1 MDLDANVREECA
13 RWLEMELW
21 PLARG
26 AARILSGT
34 PAQVLESLRARDDVR
49 ALEAAHDRADKVDAE
64 RFCDEL
70 EVVTTAVM
78 IAHWAGDGPG
88 REVGEAIQLLSLID
102 AYEYAQAAALVADLP
117 EGVEDGAAV
126 ARYTAAYDIYDGWK
140 ALSVPVRHALF
151 ELLDGLGAELRQQ
164 RRGE

>member
-1 MDLDANVREECA
+1 MDLDGNVREECA

-34 PAQVLESLRARDDVR
+34 PAQVLDSLRSREDVR
-49 ALEAAHDRADKVDAE
+49 ALEAARDRAGKADAE

-70 EVVTTAVM
+70 EVVTASVM
-78 IAHWAGDGPG
+78 ISHWAGDAPG
-88 REVGEAIQLLSLID
+88 REVGEAIQLLALVD
-102 AYEYAQAAALVADLP
+102 AYEYAQAAALVSDLP
-117 EGVEDGAAV
+117 EGVEDAALL
-126 ARYTAAYDIYDGWK
+126 ARYQSAYDIYDGWK
-140 ALSVPVRHALF
+140 ALGVPVRHAVF
-151 ELLDGLGAELRQQ
+151 ELLNGLGAELRQQ

>member
-21 PLARG
+21 PMARG

-34 PAQVLESLRARDDVR
+34 PAQVMDALRSRPDVQ
-49 ALEAAHDRADKVDAE
+49 ALERAPQRADKDDAE

-70 EVVTTAVM
+70 EVVTAAVM

-88 REVGEAIQLLSLID
+88 REVGEAIQLLALAD
-102 AYEYAQAAALVADLP
+102 AFEYAQAAALISDLP
-117 EGVEDGAAV
+117 EGAEDAGLL
-126 ARYTAAYDIYDGWK
+126 ARYQAAYDVYDGWR
-140 ALSVPVRHALF
+140 ALSVGVRHAVF
-151 ELLDGLGAELRQQ
+151 ELLDGLGAELRQH
-164 RRGE
+164 RRG

>member
-1 MDLDANVREECA
+1 MNLDANVREECA

-34 PAQVLESLRARDDVR
+34 PAQVLVSLRARDDVR
-49 ALEAAHDRADKVDAE
+49 ALEAARDHADRGAAE

-78 IAHWAGDGPG
+78 IAHWAGDAPG
-88 REVGEAIQLLSLID
+88 REVGEAIQLLALID
-102 AYEYAQAAALVADLP
+102 AFEYAQAATLVSDLP
-117 EGVEDGAAV
+117 EGADDTATV

-140 ALSVPVRHALF
+140 GLSVPVRHALF

-164 RRGE
+164 RRNA

>member
-1 MDLDANVREECA
+1 MDLDGNVREECA

-34 PAQVLESLRARDDVR
+34 PAQVLEQLRARDDVK
-49 ALEAAHDRADKVDAE
+49 ALESPAAGAGKADAE

-78 IAHWAGDGPG
+78 IAHWAGDAG
-88 REVGEAIQLLSLID
+88 REVGEAIQLLALVD
-102 AYEYAQAAALVADLP
+102 AYEYAQAAQQISELP
-117 EGVEDGAAV
+117 EGAEDGALL
-126 ARYTAAYDIYDGWK
+126 ARYQAAYDTYDNWR
-140 ALSVPVRHALF
+140 ALSVPVRHAAF
-151 ELLDGLGAELRQQ
+151 ELLNGLGAELRQH
-164 RRGE
+164 RRLG